1 MSSNPSSRQTALVVG
16 CCAAVIAAACAR
28 RAAAAAARAAR
39 QRPSSHHQT
48 GVLLDGSDLGSA
60 ENLARIAASRAR
72 SAAKKAA
79 NAQKQKRKKGGD
91 GGGSA
96 VGGGAAAAAREA
108 SGAAATAVAADQAAG
123 DPADQA
129 IAMRPIGFLDSC
141 FRAKR
146 GCPRQSGLCPEAR
159 ASLTLAPGISG
170 HSLDGLE
177 GYSHVWLLWV
187 FHENTSPAE
196 TKGHRTS
203 AKAKIAPPK
212 MGGAKVGLFATRT
225 PHRPNPVG
233 LSLVRLDRVEVRD
246 DGRVGRLHFRG
257 ADLVDGT
264 PVLDVKPYL
273 RHFECV
279 PDAREPAWVHA
290 SGEEGVGGGK
300 PVSFTPAVEAALP
313 ALLRHTRF
321 YQEGDDDAGAAE
333 GRGAAAASLT
343 AAVAQMLALDM
354 RSGAAA
360 ARAKKR
366 RAGGESAA
374 TTTAGGGAGEETEG
388 GAVVGAEGGAGVG
401 VDKAMCFGFDGL
413 QFLCRE
419 RDGGFEVFEANKKK
433 AEATSVSNDVAGH
446 NPGKGHA
453 LVL

>member
-1 MSSNPSSRQTALVVG
+1 MFSVNPSRQPALVVG

-28 RAAAAAARAAR
+28 RAAAAAAAARAAR
-39 QRPSSHHQT
+39 QRPPSHHQT
-48 GVLLDGSDLGSA
+48 GVLLDGSDPGSA

-72 SAAKKAA
+72 SAAKRAA
-79 NAQKQKRKKGGD
+79 NAQKQKRKKEGG

-96 VGGGAAAAAREA
+96 GGGGAAAAARGA
-108 SGAAATAVAADQAAG
+108 SGAAAAADQAAG
-123 DPADQA
+123 DPANQA
-129 IAMRPIGFLDSC
+129 IVMRPIGFLDSC

-170 HSLDGLE
+170 HSLEGLE

-203 AKAKIAPPK
+203 AKAKVAPPK

-233 LSLVRLDRVEVRD
+233 LSLVRLDRVEVRE

-279 PDAREPAWVHA
+279 PAAREPAWVHE

-321 YQEGDDDAGAAE
+321 YQEGDDDAVAAE
-333 GRGAAAASLT
+333 GRGAAAASLM

-374 TTTAGGGAGEETEG
+374 TTTAGGGEGEEAEG
-388 GAVVGAEGGAGVG
+388 GAEGGVDVG

-433 AEATSVSNDVAGH
+433 AAT
-446 NPGKGHA
+446 
-453 LVL
+453 